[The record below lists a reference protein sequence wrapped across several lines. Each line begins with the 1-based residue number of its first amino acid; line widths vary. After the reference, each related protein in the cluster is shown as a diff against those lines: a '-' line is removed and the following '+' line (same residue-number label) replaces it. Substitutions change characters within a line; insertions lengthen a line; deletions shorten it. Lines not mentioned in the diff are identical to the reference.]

1 MKTLGAAC
9 LLLAVVGCA
18 SSTGVIPFGKDT
30 YMITTSSALLPF
42 SGSGEQKS
50 ALTKALAFCAES
62 GLQMTPVSSQSST
75 GGDFSTYEFVFRCLA
90 EDDPAYTRPDW
101 GSAPDVVIEN
111 RQQ

>member
-1 MKTLGAAC
+1 MKTLGATC
-9 LLLAVVGCA
+9 LVLAVAGC
-18 SSTGVIPFGKDT
+18 SSTGVMPFGKDT
-30 YMITTSSALLPF
+30 YTITATSLIA
-42 SGSGEQKS
+42 SGAQKS

-111 RQQ
+111 RQE